1 MILSLEWLSEFTD
14 ISGMGPK
21 EFCDRMTDTGSKVE
35 NYRVLGE
42 NIINVKVGKILSV
55 EKHENSDRLQICMTD
70 AGGEKPLQ
78 IVTAATNVFPG
89 AVVPVAVADARLPG
103 GEIKKSKLRGVL
115 SEGMFCSI
123 AELELTTHDM
133 PGAAEDGI
141 LILGDEF
148 EKFVGADIRDVLKLS
163 DTAVEF
169 EITPNRPDCLSVIG
183 LAREASVSFGRPL
196 KLHNPLVRGSSDG
209 DIIGNYL
216 TVTDSAPGFCPRY
229 TARVVKDV
237 KIAPSPLWM
246 RARLRA
252 SGVRPINNIVDI
264 TNYVMLEYGQPMHA
278 FDYKCLDGSSITVRT
293 ASDGERFVSLDGK
306 EHILDRDT
314 LVIADA
320 KKPVAL
326 AGVMGGENS
335 EITGETSTVVFESA
349 NFLGACVRIGAR
361 KQGMRTESSSRFEKG
376 LDPENT
382 LPAIERACELVE
394 MLGAGTV
401 VDGIIDVFPGRTA
414 ARRTPLCPDVIN
426 RFLGTSIDEAFMRST
441 LAELGFGF
449 DGGDVIIPSWRA
461 DVEEMADLAEEIIRI
476 RGYNTIESAAICAST
491 TEGMRTARQNF
502 DLGIEQTLIGLGL
515 SEIQTF
521 SFISPRFYD
530 RIGLPAGDPRRR
542 SVKIRN
548 PLGEDTG
555 IMRTTALPS
564 MLEVIAR
571 NINFSNENVRLFEMA
586 TVYIPGDDPESLPEE
601 PVSLTLGMYGGCTFY
616 TVKGIVEALLKSC
629 GVRGVSFTAAAA
641 PGFHPGRCAEFR
653 SANGE
658 LLGTFGQIHPTVAA
672 AYGTD
677 QQIFAAE
684 ISVPGLFAA
693 SDRTIE
699 YRPLPKYPAVT
710 RDFSFVCD
718 DGLEVG
724 KIEDVMK
731 KAGGDLLEDIKVF
744 DVYRGLQLGA
754 GRKSVS
760 LRAVLRAADRTL
772 TQDDSDKVCAGML
785 DALKKELGLALRG

>member
-141 LILGDEF
+141 LILGEEF
-148 EKFVGADIRDVLKLS
+148 GKFVGADIRDVLKLS

-196 KLHNPLVRGSSDG
+196 KLHAPSVRGSSDG
-209 DIIGNYL
+209 DRIENYL
-216 TVTDSAPGFCPRY
+216 TVTDSAPGLCPRY

-264 TNYVMLEYGQPMHA
+264 TNYVMFEYGQPMHA
-278 FDYKCLDGSSITVRT
+278 FDYKCLDG
-293 ASDGERFVSLDGK
+293 G
-306 EHILDRDT
+306 T

-320 KKPVAL
+320 KKPVGL

-335 EITGETSTVVFESA
+335 EITGSTSTVVFESA
-349 NFLGACVRIGAR
+349 NVLGACVRIGAR

-401 VDGIIDVFPGRTA
+401 VDGITDVFPGRTA
-414 ARRTPLCPDVIN
+414 ARRTPLRPDVIN
-426 RFLGTSIDEAFMRST
+426 RFLGTSIDEAFMRRT
-441 LAELGFGF
+441 LA
-449 DGGDVIIPSWRA
+449 
-461 DVEEMADLAEEIIRI
+461 
-476 RGYNTIESAAICAST
+476 
-491 TEGMRTARQNF
+491 
-502 DLGIEQTLIGLGL
+502 
-515 SEIQTF
+515 
-521 SFISPRFYD
+521 
-530 RIGLPAGDPRRR
+530 
-542 SVKIRN
+542 
-548 PLGEDTG
+548 
-555 IMRTTALPS
+555 
-564 MLEVIAR
+564 
-571 NINFSNENVRLFEMA
+571 
-586 TVYIPGDDPESLPEE
+586 
-601 PVSLTLGMYGGCTFY
+601 
-616 TVKGIVEALLKSC
+616 
-629 GVRGVSFTAAAA
+629 
-641 PGFHPGRCAEFR
+641 
-653 SANGE
+653 
-658 LLGTFGQIHPTVAA
+658 
-672 AYGTD
+672 
-677 QQIFAAE
+677 
-684 ISVPGLFAA
+684 
-693 SDRTIE
+693 
-699 YRPLPKYPAVT
+699 
-710 RDFSFVCD
+710 
-718 DGLEVG
+718 
-724 KIEDVMK
+724 
-731 KAGGDLLEDIKVF
+731 
-744 DVYRGLQLGA
+744 
-754 GRKSVS
+754 
-760 LRAVLRAADRTL
+760 
-772 TQDDSDKVCAGML
+772 
-785 DALKKELGLALRG
+785 